1 MPAGIPKICLA
12 ESANGKSNKT
22 IRKGNKNA
30 LEGCLFIYGPNE
42 REREPEKGKGR
53 IWGYIYDIIYM

>member
-1 MPAGIPKICLA
+1 MQTENQI
-12 ESANGKSNKT
+12 T

-42 REREPEKGKGR
+42 REREPERERVEYGG
-53 IWGYIYDIIYM
+53 IYTILYICNNIYKII